1 MRKLIV
7 PIAVLLFTQNL
18 AAQTIV
24 NGTVKDTAEKNV
36 LPFAVVSLL
45 QKDSTL
51 YKFTRSDKTG
61 AFQLR
66 DVKPGDYRLL
76 ITYPKFADYSDNIKV
91 EQAPLDL
98 GLVPLT
104 QQTKLLEA
112 VIIKSAGAIRIKGDT
127 TEFVA
132 DSFKVREGA
141 TVEELLKK
149 LPGFTV
155 NSKGEITAQGQ
166 RVQKVLVD
174 GEEFF
179 GDDPTMATKNIGAK
193 AVDKIQVFDNKTD
206 QQQLTGI
213 STGNE
218 GKTVNIKLKE
228 DQKKGGFGKY
238 SVASNFK
245 SLHDVNLLYNRFIG
259 KKKLSVYGTKSSTST
274 GSINWED
281 QRRLGLNDYEFDEVA
296 GYYTSFG
303 GYDETFN
310 DWSLRGLPD
319 AYTAGGLYSNRFG
332 ADKQSVNASYRYNRL
347 GTRNTGSVI
356 TQNILPDTLFY
367 TNQYTKSRGRN
378 EQHAFNGKWEWKLD
392 SLSTLKFNSA
402 LTRKITTYF
411 TETRTESLSEERD
424 TVNTGNRVNEGR
436 NIRMQ
441 SDNQLQYKRLFK
453 KTGRQLIATLRLN
466 TIDDDAIGTLNYIN
480 RFYKANRVDSSQSSD
495 QQKGNKGHSQTM
507 GGKITYAEPL
517 STKISVIAEYGY
529 NRNTAASN
537 RTTLEKTGTGKY
549 EDFLDSLSNN
559 FDMKALSHSGSLISR
574 YATKKFQASL
584 GSGIS
589 AVQLN
594 LLNKDNGSTRLYNFL
609 NLTPQSSV
617 SYTIKP
623 NNSVRL
629 NYRGNTVQ
637 PNLEQLQPLNN
648 NTDPLNIIVGN
659 PNLEVGFRHNI
670 SLSYG
675 YYKVLSQS
683 GMWTS
688 FNYSATENAITNIT
702 TVDAFGR
709 KTTMPVNV
717 NGNKSW
723 NFWGEWNRGEG
734 EKKLGHTASVEA
746 NGGVYNNFI
755 NGNANRTTS
764 TTFEFGYGLRY
775 EVDEKWSLHIEP
787 KIGHSNSVSSLNKG
801 AKTSYFTYGGESEG
815 YIKLPGNFE
824 LKSDIELNW
833 QQRITAFAGNPNLT
847 IWNAELNKKIFK
859 NKSGIVS
866 ILARDILNSNRGF
879 TRTINSNFINEERYL
894 RVSQYFMLKFEWSF
908 NKMGG
913 DGGQ

>member
-1 MRKLIV
+1 MRKLL
-7 PIAVLLFTQNL
+7 IALLLTVFCQIIN
-18 AAQTIV
+18 AQSPLT
-24 NGTVKDTAEKNV
+24 GLVKDTLEKKPLGN
-36 LPFAVVSLL
+36 AVVTLL
-45 QKDSTL
+45 KKDSTL
-51 YKFTRSDKTG
+51 YKFTRTNKAG
-61 AFQLR
+61 AFQIA
-66 DVKPGDYRLL
+66 DVQAGSYLL
-76 ITYPKFADYSDNIKV
+76 LVTYPKFADYAEDVIVKTD
-91 EQAPLDL
+91 ATDL
-98 GLVPLT
+98 GVVPLT
-104 QQTKLLEA
+104 QRSHLLQN
-112 VIIKSAGAIRIKGDT
+112 VIIKNAGAIRIKGDT

-149 LPGFTV
+149 LPGFQV

-166 RVQKVLVD
+166 KVQKVLVD

-193 AVDKIQVFDNKTD
+193 AVDKIQVFDTKTD

-213 STGNE
+213 TTGNE

-228 DQKKGGFGKY
+228 DQKKGGFGRY
-238 SVASNFK
+238 AVASDFK
-245 SLHDVNLLYNRFIG
+245 RLHDANLLYNRFVG
-259 KKKLSVYGTKSSTST
+259 KKKLSLYGTKSNTNT

-332 ADKQSVNASYRYNRL
+332 ADKQSVNTSYRYNRL
-347 GTRNTGSVI
+347 GTRNVGSII

-367 TNQYTKSRGRN
+367 TNQYSKSRGLN
-378 EQHAFNGKWEWKLD
+378 EQHAFNGKWEYKID
-392 SLSTLKFNSA
+392 SLSTLKFNSSV
-402 LTRKITTYF
+402 TRKITTYF

-424 TVNTGNRVNEGR
+424 TVNTGDRINEGR
-436 NIRMQ
+436 NIRLQ

-453 KTGRQLIATLRLN
+453 KVGRQLIATLRFN
-466 TIDDDAIGTLNYIN
+466 IVDDDGVGTLNYKN
-480 RFYKANRVDSSQSSD
+480 RFYKSNIIDSLESSD
-495 QQKGNKGHSQTM
+495 QQKINKGHSETL

-517 STKISVIAEYGY
+517 STKISLIAEYGY
-529 NRNTAASN
+529 NRNTSASN
-537 RTTLEKTGTGKY
+537 RTTLERSSSGKY

-559 FDMKALSHSGSLISR
+559 FDMTALSHSGSLISR
-574 YATKKFQASL
+574 YATKKFQVSL
-584 GSGIS
+584 GSGVS
-589 AVQLN
+589 TVQLN
-594 LLNKDNGSTRLYNFL
+594 LLNKDNSNKRRYNFL

-637 PNLEQLQPLNN
+637 PNIEQLQPLNN
-648 NTDPLNIIVGN
+648 NNDPLNIIIGN

-670 SLSYG
+670 SLSYS
-675 YYKVLSQS
+675 YYKLLSQS

-688 FNYSATENAITNIT
+688 FNYNTTQNAITNIVT
-702 TVDAFGR
+702 INNGKR
-709 KTTMPVNV
+709 ISMPVNV
-717 NGNKSW
+717 NGNRSW
-723 NFWGEWNRGEG
+723 NFWSEWNKGEG
-734 EKKLGHTASVEA
+734 EKKLNYTAA
-746 NGGVYNNFI
+746 MNGNGGVYNNFI
-755 NGNANRTTS
+755 NGFANRTTS
-764 TTFEFGYGLRY
+764 SSVSVEAGVRY
-775 EVDEKWSLHIEP
+775 EVDQKWSLLARP
-787 KIGHSNSVSSLNKG
+787 KIGYSRSVSSLNKA
-801 AKTSYFTYGGESEG
+801 AKTSFLTYGGRSEG

-824 LKSDIELNW
+824 LRSDIELDW
-833 QQRITAFAGNPNLT
+833 QQRITAFAGNPNLS
-847 IWNAELNKKIFK
+847 IWNAEINKKVFK

-866 ILARDILNSNRGF
+866 ILARDILNSNRGY

-913 DGGQ
+913 DQ